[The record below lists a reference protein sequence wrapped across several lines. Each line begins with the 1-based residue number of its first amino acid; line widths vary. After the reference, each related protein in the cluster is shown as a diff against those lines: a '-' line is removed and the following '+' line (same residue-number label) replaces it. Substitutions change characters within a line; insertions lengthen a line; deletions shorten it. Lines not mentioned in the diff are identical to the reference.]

1 MCACV
6 CVLPQCTFY
15 MYIEAHLNSAHFLT
29 CMSFDSHVNQKI
41 NLQGSIEKWYTLMIS
56 HAMNLP

>member
-6 CVLPQCTFY
+6 YVLPQCTFY
-15 MYIEAHLNSAHFLT
+15 MHVEARINSAHFLM

-41 NLQGSIEKWYTLMIS
+41 NLQGSTEK
-56 HAMNLP
+56 

>member
-15 MYIEAHLNSAHFLT
+15 MYIEAHLNSAHLT

-41 NLQGSIEKWYTLMIS
+41 NLQGSIENDT
-56 HAMNLP
+56 H